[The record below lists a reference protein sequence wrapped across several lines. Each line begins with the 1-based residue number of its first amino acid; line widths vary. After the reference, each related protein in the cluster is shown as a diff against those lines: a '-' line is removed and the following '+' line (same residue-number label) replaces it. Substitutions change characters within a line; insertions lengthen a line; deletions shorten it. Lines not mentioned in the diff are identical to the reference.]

1 MRITGAILA
10 CAVFGAWVLVDM
22 YLLSSFVAEF
32 SYPVYELVTY
42 GSWFIVILII
52 LVVCSWSGCIPAQRH
67 GSGLADQD

>member
-10 CAVFGAWVLVDM
+10 CVIFGTWVLVDM
-22 YLLSSFVAEF
+22 YLLSSVVAEF

-52 LVVCSWSGCIPAQRH
+52 LVVCSWSGCFPTRRPD
-67 GSGLADQD
+67 SGLADQD